1 MADLWP
7 DAEVGEMISDGV
19 VLSFEAAAAI
29 TKGNP
34 VYLTADMQVSPAAAA
49 QNCIGI
55 ALKTVVAEEQCPV
68 CVRGVVKVT
77 AGGVIS
83 RGQAVYGA
91 DSTRR
96 VLALADQDVDEGGT
110 ATYTIY
116 YSRRLGFSLQA
127 FGAAG
132 DEGLIIVE
140 K

>member
-1 MADLWP
+1 MTDLWP
-7 DAEVGEMISDGV
+7 DAEVGEIISDGV

-34 VYLTADMQVSPAAAA
+34 VYLTADMQVSPATAA

-55 ALKTVVAEEQCPV
+55 ALKAVASGEQCPV

-77 AGGVIS
+77 AGGTIS

-91 DSTRR
+91 DSARR
-96 VLALADQDVDEGGT
+96 VLALADQDVNEGGT

-116 YSRRLGFSLQA
+116 YSRRLGFALQA
-127 FGAAG
+127 FVAAG
-132 DEGLIIVE
+132 DEGLVMVE